1 MVNDTNANVSV
12 YSDGNYIDI
21 YTIDVNTFGD
31 LYHTPTILG
40 LVIGKTNIVGT
51 EQIGRRLTLTI
62 YNNVKISNVYDKK
75 ISFIG
80 DSISNDSTDNEGG
93 YVQKT
98 VEYLQKN
105 YPNSVL
111 VLGTPIKCENEETNN
126 TYLKERRDAILDL
139 GYYYNIQV
147 IDLYS
152 ESGIESTNA
161 DLTLKDGT
169 HPTIYGYELM
179 ADIMV
184 QELQKV
190 SF

>member
-1 MVNDTNANVSV
+1 M
-12 YSDGNYIDI
+12 
-21 YTIDVNTFGD
+21 
-31 LYHTPTILG
+31 
-40 LVIGKTNIVGT
+40 
-51 EQIGRRLTLTI
+51 
-62 YNNVKISNVYDKK
+62 
-75 ISFIG
+75 
-80 DSISNDSTDNEGG
+80 
-93 YVQKT
+93 
-98 VEYLQKN
+98 
-105 YPNSVL
+105 

-161 DLTLKDGT
+161 ELTLKDGT